1 MERETDFWEDIERQK
16 KIKDTMKKYDKDG
29 NNKLDKN
36 ELAVLL
42 QVLSACRVS
51 MSSTFAGHKQWKE
64 L

>member
-51 MSSTFAGHKQWKE
+51 MSSTFAEHKQWKE

>member
-1 MERETDFWEDIERQK
+1 
-16 KIKDTMKKYDKDG
+16 MKKYDKDG

-51 MSSTFAGHKQWKE
+51 MSSTFAKHKQWKE

>member
-16 KIKDTMKKYDKDG
+16 KIKETMKKYDKDG
-29 NNKLDKN
+29 NDKLDRN

-42 QVLSACRVS
+42 QVLSACRVRI
-51 MSSTFAGHKQWKE
+51 SSTFAEHKQRKE

>member
-1 MERETDFWEDIERQK
+1 
-16 KIKDTMKKYDKDG
+16 MKKYDKDG

-51 MSSTFAGHKQWKE
+51 MSSTFAEHKQWKE